1 MGFSQRECVLCGSVR
16 AVWTG
21 RYREVRREDGEVL
34 LYGFLKGVLC
44 VFCDEEFF

>member
-1 MGFSQRECVLCGSVR
+1 MCCAALSELCGRTDIVK
-16 AVWTG
+16 
-21 RYREVRREDGEVL
+21 REDIEVL